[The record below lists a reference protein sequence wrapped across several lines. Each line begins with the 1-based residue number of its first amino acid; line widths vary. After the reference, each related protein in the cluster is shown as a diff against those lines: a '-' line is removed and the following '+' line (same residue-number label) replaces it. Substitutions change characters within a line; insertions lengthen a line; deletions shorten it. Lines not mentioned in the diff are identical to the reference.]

1 MNVRFNLFAPLVGAA
16 LVLVLAGSAGA
27 GPPGKWT
34 QITHAHNGTVANL
47 GLARARDGT
56 LHVLWAGPKF
66 RPFTSIFDTP
76 ITPAG
81 AVGRARAVLSG
92 WSGVHPPAAVTAPDG
107 SIHVIVSGQRLN
119 SNTDPNSGLN
129 EIAGPG
135 SWKLGAHAFG
145 SFPITEASNANV
157 RTAVLKNGQ
166 LVSVWATAATM
177 LFQTG
182 VDPATPPQNITPPKN
197 TIGAAEIAAD
207 PASGEVVIAYHD
219 VSSGA
224 DFLRRILPA
233 LGAPQTIPQ
242 AKVDPPPI
250 AARAGGGGVYT
261 AYTPDGAKVVLLRVG
276 SRPRSV
282 PVPKGASVL
291 TAGLAPG
298 PDGRLW
304 VFYGNERTTY
314 VTRTSRHV
322 SSFEPVQALKSP
334 PKTVQYFRLEGEGSA
349 GPLDL
354 FADITVDGQSKDGSY
369 HTQVH
374 PKLSLRASKSLVKN
388 KKGAVTAVRITVH
401 VNDAGDPV
409 KGAKVTGLPGGS
421 KATGATGTVAVTV
434 PAGKHGTFALTAKKA
449 GYVVAKGRVSL

>member
-1 MNVRFNLFAPLVGAA
+1 MYVRFNLFAPVVGAA

-34 QITHAHNGTVANL
+34 QITHAHNGTIANL

-66 RPFTSIFDTP
+66 RPYPSIFDTS
-76 ITPAG
+76 ISPAG
-81 AVGRARAVLSG
+81 AVGGARAVVSG
-92 WSGVHPPAAVTAPDG
+92 WAGVHPPAAVTAPDG

-119 SNTDPNSGLN
+119 SNADPNSGLN
-129 EIAGPG
+129 EIVGPG
-135 SWKLGAHAFG
+135 SWKLGPRAFG
-145 SFPITEASNANV
+145 NFEISEASNANV
-157 RTAVLKNGQ
+157 RTAALKNGQ
-166 LVSVWATAATM
+166 LVSVWATAAKM

-182 VDPATPPQNITPPKN
+182 VDPATLPQNITPPKN

-224 DFLRRILPA
+224 DFLRRILPT
-233 LGAPQTIPQ
+233 LGAPETIPQ

-250 AARAGGGGVYT
+250 AARAGGGVYT
-261 AYTPDGAKVVLLRVG
+261 AYTPDSAKVVLLRFG

-291 TAGLAPG
+291 TAGLAAG

-304 VFYGNERTTY
+304 VFYGNERATY

-322 SSFEPVQALKSP
+322 SAFEPVQTLKSP
-334 PKTVQYFRLEGEGSA
+334 PKAVQYFRLEGEGSA

-354 FADITVDGQSKDGSY
+354 FADITVDGETKDGSY

-388 KKGAVTAVRITVH
+388 KKGAVTAVRVTVH
-401 VNDAGDPV
+401 VSDAGDPV
-409 KGAKVTGLPGGS
+409 PGARVAGLPGGS
-421 KATGATGTVAVTV
+421 KATGATGAVALTV

-449 GYVVAKGRVSL
+449 GYVAAKGRLSL